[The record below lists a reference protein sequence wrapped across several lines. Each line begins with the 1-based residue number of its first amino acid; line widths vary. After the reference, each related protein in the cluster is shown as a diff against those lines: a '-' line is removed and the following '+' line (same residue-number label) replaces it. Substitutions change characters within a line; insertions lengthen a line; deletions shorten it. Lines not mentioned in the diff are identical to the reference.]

1 MPGDIGSLSGMTRPT
16 RYTEYEW
23 KVIRSSVLALEE
35 ELNNLSHN
43 GRWEVFSVT
52 PALPPNCRP
61 LNAEQRRKLRAEVDF
76 VIVARR

>member
-1 MPGDIGSLSGMTRPT
+1 MPGDIGSLSTMARST

-35 ELNNLSHN
+35 ELNNLSLN
-43 GRWEVFSVT
+43 GRWEVFSVSSDGLT
-52 PALPPNCRP
+52 
-61 LNAEQRRKLRAEVDF
+61 DF